1 VLLLADNWIR
11 PALIPAGIRSMIA
24 AFPMSTLTALLFVL
38 ASGALL
44 AQHEYTAADIENGG
58 RQYVNNCAYCHGPE
72 GDQIP
77 GINLLQGK
85 FRRAVSDDD
94 IVQIIRNGVPG
105 TGMPAQTNMNESNAR
120 TIVAYLR
127 SATSGPASTLTGGNA
142 ARGKALFEGKGACT
156 TCHRVQGSG
165 SRMAP
170 DLSDIG
176 MMRRSVELEKSLVD
190 PASGVLPQ
198 HRFVQV
204 TPKSGPAVT
213 GRLLNQDTFTLQL
226 IDSQEKL
233 RTFVIADL
241 RDYSV
246 LKTSRMPSYK
256 DKLSRQELADMVSYL
271 VSLKGPTK

>member
-1 VLLLADNWIR
+1 MKKIT
-11 PALIPAGIRSMIA
+11 PFI
-24 AFPMSTLTALLFVL
+24 FVVVPC
-38 ASGALL
+38 ALL
-44 AQHEYTAADIENGG
+44 AQHEYPATDIENGG
-58 RQYVNNCAYCHGPE
+58 RQYTNNCVYCHGPE
-72 GDQIP
+72 GDQIA

-85 FRRAVSDDD
+85 FKRAVSDDD

-105 TGMPAQTNMNESNAR
+105 TGMPAQNMNDSNAR

-127 SATSGPASTLTGGNA
+127 SAKLGPASTLTGGDA
-142 ARGKALFEGKGACT
+142 ARGKALFEGKGQCI
-156 TCHRVQGSG
+156 TCHRVQSNG
-165 SRMAP
+165 SRMGP

-176 MMRRSVELEKSLVD
+176 MQRRAVELEKSLLD
-190 PASGVLPQ
+190 PDSGMLPQ

-204 TPKSGPAVT
+204 TPKSGPAIT

-233 RTFVIADL
+233 RTFAIADL

-256 DKLSRQELADMVSYL
+256 EKLNRQELADMVSYL
-271 VSLKGPTK
+271 VSLKGPNK

>member
-1 VLLLADNWIR
+1 MKKIT
-11 PALIPAGIRSMIA
+11 PFI
-24 AFPMSTLTALLFVL
+24 FVVVPC
-38 ASGALL
+38 ALL
-44 AQHEYTAADIENGG
+44 AQHEYPATDIENGG
-58 RQYVNNCAYCHGPE
+58 RQYTNNCVYCHGPE
-72 GDQIP
+72 GDQIA

-85 FRRAVSDDD
+85 FKRAVSDDD

-105 TGMPAQTNMNESNAR
+105 TGMPAQNMNDSNAR

-127 SATSGPASTLTGGNA
+127 SAKLGPASTLTGGDA
-142 ARGKALFEGKGACT
+142 ARGKALFEGKGQCT
-156 TCHRVQGSG
+156 TCHRVQSNG
-165 SRMAP
+165 SRMGP

-176 MMRRSVELEKSLVD
+176 MQRRAVELEKSLLD
-190 PASGVLPQ
+190 PDSGMLPQ

-204 TPKSGPAVT
+204 TPKSGPAIT

-233 RTFVIADL
+233 RTFAIADL

-256 DKLSRQELADMVSYL
+256 EKLNRQELADMVSYL
-271 VSLKGPTK
+271 VSLKGPNK

>member
-1 VLLLADNWIR
+1 
-11 PALIPAGIRSMIA
+11 MT
-24 AFPMSTLTALLFVL
+24 AFPMNKSTACILLL

-44 AQHEYTAADIENGG
+44 AQHEYPAADIENGG
-58 RQYVNNCAYCHGPE
+58 RQYTNNCVYCHGPE

-77 GINLLQGK
+77 GVSLLQGK
-85 FRRAVSDDD
+85 FKRAVSDDD

-105 TGMPAQTNMNESNAR
+105 TGMPAQTGLNESNAR

-127 SATSGPASTLTGGNA
+127 TATKGPASTLTGGNA
-142 ARGKALFEGKGACT
+142 ARGKALFEGKGQCT

-165 SRMAP
+165 SRMGP

-176 MMRRSVELEKSLVD
+176 MQRRALELEKSLVD

-213 GRLLNQDTFTLQL
+213 GRLLNEDTFTVQL

-233 RTFVIADL
+233 RTFNIGDL
-241 RDYSV
+241 KDYSV
-246 LKTSRMPSYK
+246 LKNSRMPSYK
-256 DKLSRQELADMVSYL
+256 DKFSRPELADLVSYL
-271 VSLKGPTK
+271 VSLKGPNK

>member
-1 VLLLADNWIR
+1 M
-11 PALIPAGIRSMIA
+11 PLIPVIFRSMMT
-24 AFPMSTLTALLFVL
+24 AFPMNTSTAIAFLL

-44 AQHEYTAADIENGG
+44 AQHEYPAADIENGG
-58 RQYVNNCAYCHGPE
+58 RQYTNNCVYCHGPE
-72 GDQIP
+72 GDHIA

-85 FRRAVSDDD
+85 FKRAVSDDD

-105 TGMPAQTNMNESNAR
+105 TGMPAQNMNESNAR

-127 SATSGPASTLTGGNA
+127 TATLGPASTLTGGNA
-142 ARGKALFEGKGACT
+142 ARGKTLFEGKGACT
-156 TCHRVQGSG
+156 TCHRVQGTG

-176 MMRRSVELEKSLVD
+176 MQRRAIELEKSLVD

-204 TPKSGPAVT
+204 TPKNGPAVT

-246 LKTSRMPSYK
+246 LKNSRMPSYK
-256 DKLSRQELADMVSYL
+256 DKLSRQELADVVSYL
-271 VSLKGPTK
+271 VSLKGLNK

>member
-1 VLLLADNWIR
+1 MNRSIVCVLL
-11 PALIPAGIRSMIA
+11 
-24 AFPMSTLTALLFVL
+24 L

-44 AQHEYTAADIENGG
+44 AQHEYTATDIENGG
-58 RQYVNNCAYCHGPE
+58 RQYVNNCVYCHGPE
-72 GDQIP
+72 GDQIA
-77 GINLLQGK
+77 GVSLFQGRFK
-85 FRRAVSDDD
+85 RAVSDDD

-105 TGMPAQTNMNESNAR
+105 TGMPAQTGMNEANAR

-127 SATSGPASTLTGGNA
+127 SAAAVPASTLTGGNA
-142 ARGKALFEGKGACT
+142 ARGKSLFEGKGACA

-165 SRMAP
+165 SRMGP

-176 MMRRSVELEKSLVD
+176 MQRRAVELEKSLLD
-190 PASGVLPQ
+190 PGAGVLPQ

-226 IDSQEKL
+226 IDSQERL

-246 LKTSRMPSYK
+246 LKDSRMPSYK

-271 VSLKGPTK
+271 VSLKGPNKP

>member
-1 VLLLADNWIR
+1 MNK
-11 PALIPAGIRSMIA
+11 PIA
-24 AFPMSTLTALLFVL
+24 CVFLLTA
-38 ASGALL
+38 GALL
-44 AQHEYTAADIENGG
+44 AQHDYPAADIENGG
-58 RQYVNNCAYCHGPE
+58 RQYTNNCVYCHGPE
-72 GDQIP
+72 GDQIA
-77 GINLLQGK
+77 GVSLFQGK
-85 FRRAVSDDD
+85 FKRAVSDDD

-105 TGMPAQTNMNESNAR
+105 TGMPAQNMNESNAR

-127 SATSGPASTLTGGNA
+127 TATLGPASKLTGGNA
-142 ARGKALFEGKGACT
+142 ARGKSLFEGQGQCT

-165 SRMAP
+165 SRMGP

-176 MMRRSVELEKSLVD
+176 MQRRTLELEKSLVD

-204 TPKSGPAVT
+204 TPKSGPVVT

-226 IDSQEKL
+226 IDTQEKL

-246 LKTSRMPSYK
+246 LKNSRMPSYK
-256 DKLSRQELADMVSYL
+256 DKFNRQELADLVSYL
-271 VSLKGPTK
+271 VSLKGTIK

>member
-1 VLLLADNWIR
+1 
-11 PALIPAGIRSMIA
+11 MTT
-24 AFPMSTLTALLFVL
+24 FPMKTSTAIVFLL

-44 AQHEYTAADIENGG
+44 AQHEYAAADIENGG
-58 RQYVNNCAYCHGPE
+58 RQYTNSCVYCHGPE
-72 GDQIP
+72 GDQIA

-94 IVQIIRNGVPG
+94 IVQIIRNGIPG
-105 TGMPAQTNMNESNAR
+105 TGMPAQTGLNESNAR

-127 SATSGPASTLTGGNA
+127 SAGSAPPSTLTGGNA
-142 ARGKALFEGKGACT
+142 ARGKSLFEGKGQCT

-165 SRMAP
+165 SRSGP

-176 MMRRSVELEKSLVD
+176 MQRRAVELEKSLLD
-190 PASGVLPQ
+190 PASGLLPQ
-198 HRFVQV
+198 YRFVQV
-204 TPKSGPAVT
+204 TPKSGPAIT

-226 IDSQEKL
+226 IDSQERL

-246 LKTSRMPSYK
+246 LKNSRMPSYK
-256 DKLSRQELADMVSYL
+256 DKFSRQELADVVSYL
-271 VSLKGPTK
+271 VSLKGSNKP

>member
-1 VLLLADNWIR
+1 MKKST
-11 PALIPAGIRSMIA
+11 ALI
-24 AFPMSTLTALLFVL
+24 FVM

-44 AQHEYTAADIENGG
+44 AQHEYPAADIENGG
-58 RQYVNNCAYCHGPE
+58 RQYTNNCVYCHGPE
-72 GDQIP
+72 GDQIA
-77 GINLLQGK
+77 GVNLFQGRFK
-85 FRRAVSDDD
+85 RAVSDDD

-105 TGMPAQTNMNESNAR
+105 TGMPAQTGLNESNAR

-127 SATSGPASTLTGGNA
+127 SAKSGPASTLTGGDA
-142 ARGKALFEGKGACT
+142 AHGKALFEGKGQCI

-176 MMRRSVELEKSLVD
+176 MQRRAVELEKSLID
-190 PASGVLPQ
+190 PGSGVLPQ
-198 HRFVQV
+198 YRFVQV
-204 TPKSGPAVT
+204 TPKSGPAIT
-213 GRLLNQDTFTLQL
+213 GRLLNEDTFTLQL

-246 LKTSRMPSYK
+246 FKTSRMPSYK
-256 DKLSRQELADMVSYL
+256 EKLSRQELADMVSYL
-271 VSLKGPTK
+271 VSLKGPNK

>member
-1 VLLLADNWIR
+1 M
-11 PALIPAGIRSMIA
+11 PLIPMSFRSMMA
-24 AFPMSTLTALLFVL
+24 AFPMKRSTACLFFL

-44 AQHEYTAADIENGG
+44 AQHEYPAADIENGG
-58 RQYVNNCAYCHGPE
+58 RQYTNNCVYCHGPE
-72 GDQIP
+72 GDQVA

-85 FRRAVSDDD
+85 FKRAVSDDD
-94 IVQIIRNGVPG
+94 IVQIMRNGIPG
-105 TGMPAQTNMNESNAR
+105 TGMPAQTGLNESNAR

-127 SATSGPASTLTGGNA
+127 SAGSAPASTLTGGNA
-142 ARGKALFEGKGACT
+142 ARGKSLFEGKGQCT

-176 MMRRSVELEKSLVD
+176 MQRRAVELEKSLLD

-198 HRFVQV
+198 YRFVQV

-226 IDSQEKL
+226 IDPQERL

-246 LKTSRMPSYK
+246 LKNSRMPSYK
-256 DKLSRQELADMVSYL
+256 DKLSRQELADLVSYL
-271 VSLKGPTK
+271 VSLKGLNTP

>member
-1 VLLLADNWIR
+1 
-11 PALIPAGIRSMIA
+11 M
-24 AFPMSTLTALLFVL
+24 L

-44 AQHEYTAADIENGG
+44 AQHEYPATDIENGG
-58 RQYVNNCAYCHGPE
+58 RQYTNNCVYCHGPE
-72 GDQIP
+72 GDQIA
-77 GINLLQGK
+77 GVNLFQGRFK
-85 FRRAVSDDD
+85 RAVSDDD
-94 IVQIIRNGVPG
+94 IVQVIRNGVPG
-105 TGMPAQTNMNESNAR
+105 TGMPAQNMNDSNAR

-127 SATSGPASTLTGGNA
+127 SEKLGPASTLTGGDA
-142 ARGKALFEGKGACT
+142 TRGKTLFEGKGQCT
-156 TCHRVQGSG
+156 TCHRVEGSG

-176 MMRRSVELEKSLVD
+176 MQRRTVELEKSLVD
-190 PASGVLPQ
+190 PDSGVLPQ
-198 HRFVQV
+198 YRFVQV
-204 TPKSGPAVT
+204 TPKSGPAIT

-256 DKLSRQELADMVSYL
+256 EKLNRQELADMVSYL
-271 VSLKGPTK
+271 VSLKGPNK

>member
-1 VLLLADNWIR
+1 MMA
-11 PALIPAGIRSMIA
+11 AIPMKKIT
-24 AFPMSTLTALLFVL
+24 AFIFVA
-38 ASGALL
+38 ASGALQ
-44 AQHEYTAADIENGG
+44 AQHEYAAADIENGG
-58 RQYVNNCAYCHGPE
+58 RQYTNNCVYCHGPE
-72 GDQIP
+72 GDQIA
-77 GINLLQGK
+77 GVNLFQGRFK
-85 FRRAVSDDD
+85 RAVSDDD

-105 TGMPAQTNMNESNAR
+105 TGMPAQTGLNESNAR

-127 SATSGPASTLTGGNA
+127 SAKLGPASTLTGGDA
-142 ARGKALFEGKGACT
+142 ARGKSLFEGKGQCG
-156 TCHRVQGSG
+156 TCHRVQSSG

-176 MMRRSVELEKSLVD
+176 MQRRAGELEKSLID
-190 PASGVLPQ
+190 PDTGVLPQ
-198 HRFVQV
+198 YRFVQV

-233 RTFVIADL
+233 RTFAIADL

-256 DKLSRQELADMVSYL
+256 DKFSRQELADMVSYL
-271 VSLKGPTK
+271 VSLKGPNK

>member
-1 VLLLADNWIR
+1 
-11 PALIPAGIRSMIA
+11 MMT
-24 AFPMSTLTALLFVL
+24 AFPMNKSIACVFLL
-38 ASGALL
+38 AAGALL

-58 RQYVNNCAYCHGPE
+58 RQYVNNCVYCHGPE
-72 GDQIP
+72 GDQIA
-77 GINLLQGK
+77 GVSLLQGK
-85 FRRAVSDDD
+85 FKRAVSDDD

-127 SATSGPASTLTGGNA
+127 SATQGPASTLTGGNA
-142 ARGKALFEGKGACT
+142 ARGKSLFEGKGQCT

-165 SRMAP
+165 SRMGP

-176 MMRRSVELEKSLVD
+176 MQRRSVELEKSLLD
-190 PASGVLPQ
+190 PAAGVLPQ

-204 TPKSGPAVT
+204 TPKSGPVVT
-213 GRLLNQDTFTLQL
+213 GRMLNQDTFTLQL

-233 RTFVIADL
+233 RTFAIADL

-256 DKLSRQELADMVSYL
+256 EKFSRQELADMVSYL
-271 VSLKGPTK
+271 VSLKGPNK

>member
-1 VLLLADNWIR
+1 MAVSKAT
-11 PALIPAGIRSMIA
+11 RSTA
-24 AFPMSTLTALLFVL
+24 CAFLL

-44 AQHEYTAADIENGG
+44 AQHEYPAADVENGG
-58 RQYVNNCAYCHGPE
+58 RQYTNNCVYCHGPE
-72 GDQIP
+72 GDQIA
-77 GINLLQGK
+77 GISLFQGK

-105 TGMPAQTNMNESNAR
+105 TGMPAQNMNDANAR

-127 SATSGPASTLTGGNA
+127 SAAAVPASTLTGGNA
-142 ARGKALFEGKGACT
+142 ARGKSLFEGKGACT
-156 TCHRVQGSG
+156 TCHRAQGSG
-165 SRMAP
+165 SRTGP

-176 MMRRSVELEKSLVD
+176 MQRRVAELEKSLLD
-190 PASGVLPQ
+190 PAAGVLPQ
-198 HRFVQV
+198 YRFVQV

-226 IDSQEKL
+226 IDSQERL

-246 LKTSRMPSYK
+246 LKNSRMPSYK
-256 DKLSRQELADMVSYL
+256 DKFNRQELADVVSYL
-271 VSLKGPTK
+271 VSLKGVKQ